1 MAQVNGGG
9 AAVAISVHKGK
20 AVAYVCNGHA
30 VAAWYRGSAAN
41 GKLNLTGKNGARL
54 SVDYRSGKAKGSLTA
69 DGVQYSFSAPMVHG
83 VVPTGQ
89 RPPGLYEATATVDGV
104 SIKAGWIVLPD
115 GSQVG
120 SVEYDPNSAIPP
132 TAQAPLLNLATG
144 TAQYD
149 GVTLVASLISGL
161 TGSGF

>member
-20 AVAYVCNGHA
+20 VVAYVCNGHA
-30 VAAWYRGSAAN
+30 VATWYRGTAAH
-41 GKLNLTGKNGARL
+41 GKLNLTGKNGGLL
-54 SVDYRSGKAKGSLTA
+54 SVDYGSGQAKGSLTT
-69 DGVQYSFSAPMVHG
+69 DGVHYSFSAPMVHG
-83 VVPTGQ
+83 VVPTSG
-89 RPPGLYEATATVDGV
+89 RPPGLYEATATVKGV
-104 SIKAGWIVLPD
+104 QVKAGWIVLPD
-115 GSQVG
+115 GSQIG

-132 TAQAPLLNLATG
+132 TAQAPLLNLTTD